1 MYRAYVSKIVVFDSA
16 SRLGTSIEIEQAHA
30 FDGIRGF
37 GTAGGVPLRN
47 VETDIL
53 KGFFTKLKKAFLR
66 LAASVTPLSRR
77 GFASFVERL
86 CNRRNKSRKESLSA
100 SQSEFPPRTQGRS
113 RIGRRPI
120 SPGRY

>member
-53 KGFFTKLKKAFLR
+53 KGFFTKLKKAFLLPGSVCDAVQSLR
-66 LAASVTPLSRR
+66 LRELCRASLQP
-77 GFASFVERL
+77 
-86 CNRRNKSRKESLSA
+86 
-100 SQSEFPPRTQGRS
+100 TQ
-113 RIGRRPI
+113 
-120 SPGRY
+120 